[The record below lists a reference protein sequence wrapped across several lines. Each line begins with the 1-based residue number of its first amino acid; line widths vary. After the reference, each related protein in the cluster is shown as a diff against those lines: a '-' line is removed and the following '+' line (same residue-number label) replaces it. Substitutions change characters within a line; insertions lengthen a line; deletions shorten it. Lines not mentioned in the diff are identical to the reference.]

1 MMTTEQMAYETRMM
15 TAMTTASRAGIATI
29 AELEAVPALREE
41 IGASLWLWMLKVAL
55 LQDGCMSII
64 RENGL
69 NIDEVASDWTMR
81 LLSPQRVK
89 EDKSPAMERMLDMTR
104 RTGAHTVVLYLMKSA
119 PNACRDAYRKHAKRI
134 DMPGYTEFGEMVIA
148 SSAEQSPEAV
158 AVRRSST
165 SAMLSCLSG
174 EFLHDV
180 TLLGTAMK
188 YPHKALAQCVLAG
201 KAVALV
207 KTLVRDVNTELC
219 GRYEEAFL
227 PLLRAARA
235 YEVPAE
241 YRENPK
247 AMLAYMYRCTA
258 AGSRRKFAR
267 AAMQAAA

>member
-1 MMTTEQMAYETRMM
+1 MMTTEQMAYENRMM
-15 TAMTTASRAGIATI
+15 TAMTTAAMAGIRTM
-29 AELEAVPALREE
+29 AELSAVPALREE
-41 IGASLWLWMLKVAL
+41 IGASIWLWAMNVAL
-55 LQDGCMSII
+55 TQDACQSII
-64 RENGL
+64 RDNGL

-81 LLSPQRVK
+81 ILSPQRVK
-89 EDKSPAMERMLDMTR
+89 EDKLPAMERMLDMTGR
-104 RTGAHTVVLYLMKSA
+104 SGAHSVVLYLMKSA
-119 PNACRDAYRKHAKRI
+119 PNACRDAYRRQARRI
-134 DMPGYTEFGEMVIA
+134 DQPGYTELGEMVIA
-148 SSAEQSPEAV
+148 ASAEGTPDAI

-165 SAMLSCLSG
+165 CAMLSCLSG

-227 PLLRAARA
+227 PLLKAAHA
-235 YEVPAE
+235 YELPEE
-241 YRENPK
+241 YRRNPK

-258 AGSRRKFAR
+258 AGSRRKFA
-267 AAMQAAA
+267 AKVYAVA

>member
-15 TAMTTASRAGIATI
+15 TAMTTAAAAGIRTM
-29 AELEAVPALREE
+29 AELSAVPALREE
-41 IGASLWLWMLKVAL
+41 IGASIWLWILHVAL
-55 LQDGCMSII
+55 TQDACRSII
-64 RENGL
+64 RDNGL
-69 NIDEVASDWTMR
+69 NTDEVASDWTMR

-89 EDKSPAMERMLDMTR
+89 EDKLPAMERMLEMAD
-104 RTGAHTVVLYLMKSA
+104 RTGAHSVVLYLMKSA
-119 PNACRDAYRKHAKRI
+119 PNACRDAYRKQAKRM
-134 DMPGYTEFGEMVIA
+134 DVPGYTELGEMVLAADA
-148 SSAEQSPEAV
+148 SDAPDAV
-158 AVRRSST
+158 AMRRSST
-165 SAMLSCLSG
+165 CAMLSCLNG

-227 PLLRAARA
+227 PLLRSARA
-235 YEVPAE
+235 YELPAE
-241 YRENPK
+241 YCENPR

-258 AGSRRKFAR
+258 SSSRRRF
-267 AAMQAAA
+267 AAAARKAAA